1 VPAKTKREIYETAA
15 PATLLIV
22 LQGKDGP
29 EGCGSG
35 VVISETGLAVTNHH
49 VIEDAL
55 LAQDTIQCFVFPP
68 GGAQTSDN
76 LIGFL
81 KKHKHEAIRCK
92 VLHQAPE
99 IDIAFL
105 QLEPRPTP
113 YRYIPLGDSSNVFPG
128 DDVVCIGNPH
138 GLVWT
143 MTNGSVSAHREN
155 AIQISAPIS
164 PGNSGGPLLNMEGE
178 LVGVNSFTHITGQN
192 LNFARPSNLVRR
204 ILDSP
209 DAGMSTWSTV
219 KLSKLPPGVTA
230 ACRRLSVGQTT
241 RHLLSVDFSPSFLSE
256 TCLIEGARVAVV
268 VDASFRTYAPW
279 WRSGQMTNA
288 LGKLVTQLVASGA
301 EGVHLYLAGLKKAP
315 AEYVGL
321 LKTKNDATAV
331 GGRFSDAAMARANM
345 GMDRNVLPALTQIQ
359 RTLATPG
366 ANVQIALFGAG
377 PFTDRDAVATWY
389 RDEAAVRNSFDEPY
403 MLGLHE
409 VSIEVD
415 HVEKRSGDPIGDR
428 AARLIG
434 AFSER
439 TVATADAAIDVVVQA
454 FQRSL
459 LCVGSECEVVLES
472 RGGGPV
478 RVGDAHTGR
487 FRDSARL
494 DAYSVVPRSLEL
506 GIEGNGSAMS
516 VTISFV
522 DLGGKTRKIELAW

>member
-1 VPAKTKREIYETAA
+1 MTKREIYETAA

-22 LQGKDGP
+22 LLGKDGP
-29 EGCGSG
+29 ESIGSG

-55 LAQDTIQCFVFPP
+55 HAQDTILCFVFPP

-81 KKHKHEAIRCK
+81 KKYKHEAIRCK

-105 QLEPRPTP
+105 QLEQRPTP

-219 KLSKLPPGVTA
+219 KLSKLPQGVA
-230 ACRRLSVGQTT
+230 AASCRRLSVGQTT
-241 RHLLSVDFSPSFLSE
+241 RHLLSVDFQPSLAGG

-279 WRSGQMTNA
+279 WRSGQMSNA
-288 LGKLVTQLVASGA
+288 LGKLVPQIVAGGA
-301 EGVHLYLAGLKKAP
+301 EGVHLFLVGLKKAP

-321 LKTKNDATAV
+321 LKTKSDATAV
-331 GGRFSDAAMARANM
+331 GARFSDAAMARGAM
-345 GMDRNVLPALTQIQ
+345 GMERNALPALTQIQ
-359 RTLATPG
+359 RTLGTPG
-366 ANVQIALFGAG
+366 SNVQIALFGAG
-377 PFTDRDAVATWY
+377 PFTDRDAVASWY
-389 RDEAAVRNSFDEPY
+389 RSEAASRNSFEEPY

-415 HVEKRSGDPIGDR
+415 HVEKRAGDPMAGR
-428 AARLIG
+428 AAKLYG

-439 TVATADAAIDVVVQA
+439 TVATPDAASDVVLHA

-459 LCVGSECEVVLES
+459 LCVGSDGEVVLEAHGAGS
-472 RGGGPV
+472 V

-487 FRDSARL
+487 FRDGARL
-494 DAYSVVPRSLEL
+494 DAYSVVPQSLEL
-506 GIEGNGSAMS
+506 GIEGGGNSGMR
-516 VTISFV
+516 VTISFA
-522 DLGGKTRKIELAW
+522 DLGGTNRKFDLAW